1 MTVNKKNNSIAIW
14 IFLTLALLGTAGY
27 LFYAKYEK
35 EKVILEQKQL
45 LADQEKLTYELNN
58 KVDAMMDELD
68 ESKDENSQLSEMV
81 DAQKLEIAQQKK
93 RISGMIR
100 SQKDL
105 QAAQTE
111 IDELQSLMSGYRRQI
126 EDMKLEIAS
135 LTAANTELVDS
146 NVQLTTRVIEIQEEN
161 DELLTVKGDLEMQKD
176 LLSKSNEELNSRV
189 NKASAINLDFAEVD
203 GIRIRS
209 NGSPAKTRSSKKAT
223 GMQLCIDLSD
233 NALVSEAQETLYLRV
248 SSPGGE
254 TITTS
259 DKVMQVYDAADTS
272 TDMLYSA
279 SYTVDY
285 SGADTEC
292 ILWEPGLPLSPGNY
306 DIELYNKGHLM
317 ASTSYEF
324 R

>member
-1 MTVNKKNNSIAIW
+1 MTANKKNNSIAIW
-14 IFLTLALLGTAGY
+14 IFVTLALLGTAGY

-58 KVDAMMDELD
+58 KVDAMVDELD
-68 ESKDENSQLSEMV
+68 ESIDQNSQLSEIV

-105 QAAQTE
+105 TAAQGE
-111 IDELQSLMSGYRRQI
+111 IDNLQSLMSGYRRQI

-135 LTAANTELVDS
+135 LTQSNTALADS
-146 NVQLTTRVIEIQEEN
+146 NVQLTTRVFEIQEEN
-161 DELLTVKGDLEMQKD
+161 DELLTVKGDLEMQTD
-176 LLSKSNEELNSRV
+176 LLSRSNEQLNSRV
-189 NKASAINLDFAEVD
+189 NKASAINLTFTDVD
-203 GIRIRS
+203 GIRIKA

-223 GMQLCIDLSD
+223 GMQLCIALKD

-248 SSPGGE
+248 SSPAGE

-259 DKVMQVYDAADTS
+259 DKVMPVFNKTDVR

-285 SGADTEC
+285 AGEDTEC

-306 DIELYNKGHLM
+306 DIEIYNKGHLM
-317 ASTSYEF
+317 ASTTYEF